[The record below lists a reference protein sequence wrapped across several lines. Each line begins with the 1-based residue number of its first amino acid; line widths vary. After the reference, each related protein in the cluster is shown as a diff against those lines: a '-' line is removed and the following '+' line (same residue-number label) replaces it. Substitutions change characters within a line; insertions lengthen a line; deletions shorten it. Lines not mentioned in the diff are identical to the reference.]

1 MHKFEYHE
9 PKAIAD
15 VISLLETYGDEAKI
29 LAGGTDLIV
38 RFRKGSLEP
47 QHIIDIKKIP
57 GTDSVR
63 FSEQGLEI
71 GPAATMYDTEKYC
84 SQFPEYQVLAQAI
97 HSVASCQIRNRAT
110 VIGNV
115 CNASPAA
122 DTLPA
127 LVVLDAQVRIA
138 GSGGNRVVLLENFFA
153 GPGKTVLAPGEL
165 VTGLLIPPFTA
176 AARGVYLKHSRR
188 RMVDLATVGLAA
200 FSDSRTVRIAL
211 GAVAPTVIR
220 AKAAELLLAEEGLT
234 HETAAKAARMVPLSA
249 APITDIRASREYRL
263 EMVAVLAERA
273 LQSLIRGEQPC

>member
-9 PKAIAD
+9 PGTIAEA
-15 VISLLETYGDEAKI
+15 ISLLETYGDEARI

-47 QHIIDIKKIP
+47 QHVIDIKKVP
-57 GTDSVR
+57 GLDYVR
-63 FSEQGLEI
+63 SGEQGLEI

-84 SQFPEYQVLAQAI
+84 SRFPQYQVLAQAI

-127 LVVLDAQVRIA
+127 LVVLGAAVKIA
-138 GSGGNRVVLLENFFA
+138 GPGGNREVPLEDFFA
-153 GPGKTVLAPGEL
+153 GPGKTVLVGGEL
-165 VTGLLIPPFTA
+165 VTGLVIPPVA
-176 AARGVYLKHSRR
+176 AGARGVYLKHSRR
-188 RMVDLATVGLAA
+188 RMVDLASVGLAA
-200 FSDSRTVRIAL
+200 FRDSRTVRIAL

-220 AKAAELLLAEEGLT
+220 AKAAELLLAEEGLSA
-234 HETAAKAARMVPLSA
+234 ETIAKAARMVPLSA

-263 EMVAVLAERA
+263 EMVAVLAKRA
-273 LQSLIRGEQPC
+273 LEALVGGEQP